1 VVLVFI
7 FYDLFYLFLKNICKQ
22 KTCDII
28 MLMDMAKK
36 KLKALIL
43 GGVVL
48 FGLVGAYKTVSALTY
63 SQDIGVSFT
72 FDSVLQV
79 SLSSSD
85 ITIANLA
92 PGTAADS
99 NVVTVNVLTNNLYG
113 YTLNA
118 SVGNSTYN
126 TRNLVNSNSS
136 ETANFA
142 SLDYSATP
150 TIATNT
156 SFSPNTWGYSY
167 STNNGSTWANY
178 NGLPLYSD
186 TSNIATLRSA
196 NGPVGSTSGDNVQFK
211 IAAKADVAQTAGEYN
226 NVINFTLVAKP
237 APVTL
242 EMAYAN
248 AGKVKG
254 NSGRYS
260 MQDMT
265 TDICNAVEVEN
276 EAIEV
281 YDARSGIYH
290 IAKLSDHRC
299 WMLDNLALDLTS
311 QNIKYGMTNGSDT
324 KTNASAESLQYLFN
338 GGGTTADQ
346 YATAGVGTFTSSN
359 EFSVPRIAWNGT
371 CYDTNCVNDPSTGQ
385 WRYSSVIGAISNSS
399 GSNKIGVY
407 YNYCAAS
414 AGTYCWGNGTN
425 DTGSPEIDPNPNS
438 LIDVTE
444 DICPKNWRMPT
455 STENGEY
462 QALYSAYS
470 SNYTDFRRALS
481 TPLSGYYGNG
491 SAHSQGELGYFW
503 SSTWDYT
510 YTMGGLDMDT
520 SNINPSGGSFREL
533 GFSVRCIAK

>member
-1 VVLVFI
+1 MI
-7 FYDLFYLFLKNICKQ
+7 RCTKNIFRIA
-22 KTCDII
+22 T
-28 MLMDMAKK
+28 LVLGLSVTVMARQ
-36 KLKALIL
+36 AL
-43 GGVVL
+43 
-48 FGLVGAYKTVSALTY
+48 AVSYA
-63 SQDIGVSFT
+63 QDIGVSFT
-72 FDSVLQV
+72 FNSTLQV
-79 SLSSSD
+79 SLSSAD

-99 NVVTVNVLTNNLYG
+99 NIVTVNILTNNLYG

-126 TRNLVNSNSS
+126 TRNLVNSNSN

-150 TIATNT
+150 TITTNT
-156 SFSPNTWGYSY
+156 SFSPSTWGYSY

-248 AGKVKG
+248 AGKVKDI
-254 NSGRYS
+254 SGHYS

-311 QNIKYGMTNGSDT
+311 QNIKYSMTNGSDT

-338 GGGTTADQ
+338 GGGTTTNQ
-346 YATAGVGTFTSSN
+346 YATAGVGTFTSSD
-359 EFSVPRIAWNGT
+359 EFSVPRIAKNGT
-371 CYDTNCVNDPSTGQ
+371 CYDTNCANDPSTGQ
-385 WRYSSVIGAISNSS
+385 WRYSSVIGAISNSN
-399 GSNKIGVY
+399 GSNEIGTY

-414 AGTYCWGNGTN
+414 AGTYCWGNGTSY
-425 DTGSPEIDPNPNS
+425 TGSPETDPNPNS
-438 LIDVTE
+438 LIDVAE

-470 SNYTDFRRALS
+470 SNYTNFRRALS
-481 TPLSGYYGNG
+481 TPLSGYYTSG
-491 SAHSQGELGYFW
+491 SARDQGTYGRFW
-503 SSTWDYT
+503 SSTWYNTNIMRDLG
-510 YTMGGLDMDT
+510 MNT
-520 SNINPSGGSFREL
+520 SGVDPSSYYGRGY
-533 GFSVRCIAK
+533 GFSVRCLAK

>member
-1 VVLVFI
+1 
-7 FYDLFYLFLKNICKQ
+7 
-22 KTCDII
+22 

-48 FGLVGAYKTVSALTY
+48 FGLVGTYKTVSALTY

-79 SLSSSD
+79 SLSSPD

-118 SVGNSTYN
+118 SVGSSTYN
-126 TRNLVNSNSS
+126 TRNLVNSNSN

-142 SLDYSATP
+142 SLDYSVTP
-150 TIATNT
+150 TITANT

-254 NSGRYS
+254 TSGHYS

-311 QNIKYGMTNGSDT
+311 QNIKYDMTNGSDT

-338 GGGTTADQ
+338 GGGTTTDQ
-346 YATAGVGTFTSSN
+346 YATAGVGTFTTSSN
-359 EFSVPRIAWNGT
+359 EYSVPRIARNGT
-371 CYDTNCVNDPSTGQ
+371 CYDNTNCANDPSTGQ
-385 WRYSSVIGAISNSS
+385 WRDSSVIGAISNSS

-414 AGTYCWGNGTN
+414 AGTYCWGDGTSSA
-425 DTGSPEIDPNPNS
+425 GSPETDPNPNS

-481 TPLSGYYGNG
+481 TPLSGYYGSG
-491 SAHSQGELGYFW
+491 SAHDQSGYGFFW
-503 SSTWDYT
+503 SSTWGSIYS
-510 YTMGGLDMDT
+510 MGNLIMST
-520 SNINPSGGSFREL
+520 SNINPSYNNYRYYGL
-533 GFSVRCIAK
+533 SVRCIKD